1 MPANVSPLALVLVT
15 VVKGVIIILALMTAF
30 AYGTWLERRLV
41 GKFQLRFGPNRVGPW
56 GLFQP
61 LADGVKSF
69 FKEDFMPASADRVAY
84 LIAPALATTVAISAF
99 AVIPFGPAGVELFGV
114 PLFYIANVN
123 VGILFILAIVSV
135 GTYGIILGGW
145 ASNSKYSL
153 LGGLRSTAQII
164 SYELG
169 VGLSIIGV
177 ILLAGTLQLTQIVDQ
192 QGGFWFGF
200 LPRWNVFLQP
210 LGFLLFMI
218 AGIAETNRAPFD
230 LPEAEH
236 ELTAGYQTEYGGMR
250 SAMFYMAE
258 YIDIFLVSAIA
269 TTLFL
274 GGWHGP
280 FAHQFPLLGIVWF
293 LVKVFV
299 FVFLFIWIR
308 ATLPRVRYDQLMD
321 LGWKIVLPLALL
333 NLLLTA
339 VIVILWPWLGGGS

>member
-1 MPANVSPLALVLVT
+1 MPPNVSLLALVIMT
-15 VVKGVIIILALMTAF
+15 VVKGGIVIIALMTAF
-30 AYGTWLERRLV
+30 AYGTWLERRMV
-41 GKFQLRFGPNRVGPW
+41 GRFQLRFGPNRVGPF
-56 GLFQP
+56 GLLQP

-69 FKEDFMPASADRVAY
+69 FKEDFMPGGADRVPY
-84 LIAPALATTVAISAF
+84 WVAPALVVTVALTTFVI
-99 AVIPFGPAGVELFGV
+99 IPFGPPSAELFGV
-114 PLFYIANVN
+114 PLFYITNVN
-123 VGILFILAIVSV
+123 VGILFILAIVSI
-135 GTYGIILGGW
+135 GAYGVILGGW

-153 LGGLRSTAQII
+153 LGGLRSTAQLI

-177 ILLAGTLQLTQIVDQ
+177 ILLAGTLELTRIVDQ

-200 LPRWNVFLQP
+200 LPRWNIFLQP
-210 LGFLLFMI
+210 LGFLLFVVG
-218 AGIAETNRAPFD
+218 GIAETNRAPFD

-236 ELTAGYQTEYGGMR
+236 ELTAGYQTEYGGMK

-280 FAHQFPLLGIVWF
+280 LAHQFPLLGVLWF
-293 LVKVFV
+293 LVKVLLFV
-299 FVFLFIWIR
+299 FAFIWIR

-321 LGWKIVLPLALL
+321 LGWKVILPLALL

-339 VIVILWPWLGGGS
+339 IIVILWPWLGGA